1 MGESDSY
8 LLMSS
13 EVLKGKDSLNRV
25 SVNFFSLD
33 ETETLRRHG
42 RVAFS
47 DSIYVGELEIWIRND
62 CDFYKQ

>member
-33 ETETLRRHG
+33 ETETLRRHA
-42 RVAFS
+42 REAFS
-47 DSIYVGELEIWIRND
+47 DSICVGELEIWIRND